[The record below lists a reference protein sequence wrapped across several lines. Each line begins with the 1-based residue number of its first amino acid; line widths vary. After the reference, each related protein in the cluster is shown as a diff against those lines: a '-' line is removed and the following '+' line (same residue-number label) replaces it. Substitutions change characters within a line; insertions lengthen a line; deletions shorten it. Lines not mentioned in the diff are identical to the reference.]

1 MVCIR
6 SCYKVYFLVGILL
19 LWGKFSLAQSTFK
32 KVVADAASHQVL
44 PFATIKPANGGKAI
58 IANINGVFYI
68 PTSGFATIVVSHTG
82 YQNKTLSSSEL
93 ATMDTILLQRRTNA
107 LEEVVIRSDVS
118 KIKRILN
125 LAIRNKPLHNPDLYE
140 AYQCDMYYKMYS
152 DMERLNDTSAA
163 ALLKRRKPSRDRDSL
178 SIAKS
183 KEAAAKADSNL
194 RAFIQK
200 SHLVFSEVYSQRYYR
215 KPGQLQELILAS
227 RFSGFTKTYFTNL
240 VTNVLP
246 FHIYGEYISA
256 NGIDYLH
263 PLAKGW
269 QQRYQYRLE
278 EEIVVGADTT
288 FVLSYRPLPKSSFE
302 GLEGSLYIN
311 SNGYAISHF
320 IGSNINNAT
329 GRLMQLEQ
337 VYMQQDGRWFPQ
349 EINYRIRFK
358 GITAAMP
365 GFTMDGHALVSNLC
379 FEVADAKV
387 FDKAYPVK
395 MADSVDLRSE
405 AYWQQ
410 LRPDTLTAKERTTY
424 RLMDSFFAKR
434 RIERLI
440 NAFSDLPMGRVAI
453 GKLSIDVAR
462 LLASNNYEGTRLGL
476 GLYTNDR
483 VSKYFSIGG
492 WAGYGTEDKAWK
504 YGASAT
510 VYPKGN
516 KDNWLMVGYSNNYR
530 NAGSISI
537 HPELDRMALRNW
549 LLQKPD
555 RVAEYMVGLH
565 TQRGYWQMELM
576 ARKQQIT
583 NLYASNFNWQGNP
596 ITAFDVQ
603 EATLGL
609 RYAHGEKR
617 VPVMGYYLPDQTV
630 PLRYPIFYLSASWG
644 NASAGAYQA
653 QYWRGLVG
661 VTYSRHSNRW
671 GNDEWRF
678 MAGGLLVKDGIPL
691 PQSLLL
697 AGNGLKR
704 NGINFYVPGAFIT
717 MGQSDVYSSH
727 FASLH
732 YLHRFDKYLWKAKF
746 SQPFISFGHNILKS
760 NLAKVDKQATTGIAT
775 IDKAYHESGL
785 LLNQLLQKGLGNLF
799 TVYLNVGAFYHWTP
813 TYNWRQN
820 GVWVVGLGVRF

>member
-6 SCYKVYFLVGILL
+6 SCCKGKLLFFILL
-19 LWGKFSLAQSTFK
+19 LPGMQTLAQTSFK
-32 KVVADAASHQVL
+32 KVVADAASHQAL
-44 PFATIKPANGGKAI
+44 PFATIKPANGAKAT
-58 IANINGVFYI
+58 IANINGVFAI
-68 PTSGFATIVVSHTG
+68 PTSGFGTIVVSHTG
-82 YQNKTLSSSEL
+82 YQNKTLTASEL
-93 ATMDTILLQRRTNA
+93 AALDTILLQRRTNA
-107 LEEVVIRSDVS
+107 LEEVVIRSDLS

-152 DMERLNDTSAA
+152 DMVKQSDTDAVVTLRKAKSTKGKDSLAIAKQQQAA
-163 ALLKRRKPSRDRDSL
+163 AR
-178 SIAKS
+178 
-183 KEAAAKADSNL
+183 ADSNFK
-194 RAFIQK
+194 AFTQK
-200 SHLVFSEVYSQRYYR
+200 SHLVFSEVFSQRFYR

-269 QQRYQYRLE
+269 QQRYQYKLE

-288 FVLSYRPLPKSSFE
+288 FVLSYRPLPNSSFE

-311 SNGYAISHF
+311 SNGYAVSHF
-320 IGSNINNAT
+320 TGSNINNAT

-337 VYMQQDGRWFPQ
+337 VYMLQEGRWFPQ

-358 GITAAMP
+358 GIMANMP
-365 GFTMDGHALVSNLC
+365 GFTMDGHALVSNLR
-379 FEVADAKV
+379 FELADATI

-395 MADSVDLRSE
+395 LADSVDLRSE
-405 AYWQQ
+405 AYWRQ

-424 RLMDSFFAKR
+424 RLMDSFFAKKK
-434 RIERLI
+434 IERLI
-440 NAFSDLPMGRVAI
+440 NAFSDLPMGRVAL
-453 GKLSIDVAR
+453 GKLSIDMAR

-483 VSKYFSIGG
+483 VSKYFSVGG

-504 YGASAT
+504 YGGSVT
-510 VYPKGN
+510 VYPKAN
-516 KDNWLMVGYSNNYR
+516 KDNWLTVGYSNNYR

-555 RVAEYMVGLH
+555 RVAEYMAGLH
-565 TQRGYWQMELM
+565 TQRGYWQMELT

-583 NLYASNFNWQGNP
+583 NLYASNFNWQGNS
-596 ITAFDVQ
+596 ISAFDVK

-644 NASAGAYQA
+644 KVSAGAYQA
-653 QYWRGLVG
+653 EYWRGLVG
-661 VTYSRHSNRW
+661 VTYRRHSNRW
-671 GNDEWRF
+671 GNDEWRLL
-678 MAGGLLVKDGIPL
+678 AGGLLVKNDVPL

-704 NGINFYVPGAFIT
+704 KGINFYVPGAFIT
-717 MGQSDVYSSH
+717 LGQSDVYGSH

-760 NLAKVDKQATTGIAT
+760 NLSKVDKQATAGIAS

-785 LLNQLLQKGLGNLF
+785 MLNQLLQKGLGNLF
-799 TVYLNVGAFYHWTP
+799 TVYFNVGAFYHWAP
-813 TYNWRQN
+813 VFNWSQS
-820 GVWVVGLGVRF
+820 GVWVVGLGARF